1 MGAAALGARCR
12 ANGPACTHCLL
23 VSGTS
28 ILRERLLFAYG
39 ALSNETW
46 GLGRERI
53 KSPGLSHTH
62 WDGNDGGEP
71 LAEENHQCIE
81 VLNHLEHL

>member
-1 MGAAALGARCR
+1 MQKMHSCAQALQGVR
-12 ANGPACTHCLL
+12 CLL
-23 VSGTS
+23 VNGSG

-46 GLGRERI
+46 GLGSKRI
-53 KSPGLSHTH
+53 KSPCLSHTR

-71 LAEENHQCIE
+71 LAEENHRCIRSS
-81 VLNHLEHL
+81 